1 MRRSLAWEKATIL
14 AVDQCALPHDYRE
27 LRLRTVDEVID
38 AIKRL
43 AIRGAP
49 AIGVAGAL
57 AVALSA
63 EQNTTDGVCDEIAV
77 RADAR
82 RIAEARPTAVNLSW
96 AVERVLGHLSGGASA
111 VLAEAQRI
119 LAEDEDRNRAAAD
132 HAAEL
137 VLRLCGDRP
146 LRLLTHCNT
155 GRLATVAWGT
165 ALGTIRA
172 LHERGR
178 VTEVLFGETRPL
190 LQGARLTAWELA
202 EAGIPHRMMVDSAGP
217 AALANGLVDAVLVG
231 ADRVCAN
238 GDVANKIGT
247 YSLALAAKAAGV
259 PFIVVAPVST
269 LDPTLLSGADI
280 EIEQR
285 SAAEVT
291 TLGDSLIAPS
301 GTPAYNP
308 AFDVTP
314 AALITAVVTEDGV
327 HQPSGHGLAEIT
339 AQLYARGWMEG
350 TAGNVSVRVD
360 ADTALITASGVS
372 KGSMTDQDVV
382 RVRIA
387 DSTAVGAGR
396 PSAETSIHTA
406 VYAAFPEVGAVV
418 HAHPPYATAVAALA
432 ARSGADAV
440 EFAGLEIIK
449 GLGLADAV
457 AVPVFENHASVPR
470 IAADV
475 AARLAAGDPPV
486 LLIGAH
492 GATAWGPTLESA
504 RNRMESLE
512 TLCRLRLLID
522 RPV

>member
-1 MRRSLAWEKATIL
+1 M
-14 AVDQCALPHDYRE
+14 
-27 LRLRTVDEVID
+27 
-38 AIKRL
+38 
-43 AIRGAP
+43 
-49 AIGVAGAL
+49 
-57 AVALSA
+57 
-63 EQNTTDGVCDEIAV
+63 
-77 RADAR
+77 
-82 RIAEARPTAVNLSW
+82 
-96 AVERVLGHLSGGASA
+96 
-111 VLAEAQRI
+111 
-119 LAEDEDRNRAAAD
+119 
-132 HAAEL
+132 
-137 VLRLCGDRP
+137 
-146 LRLLTHCNT
+146 
-155 GRLATVAWGT
+155 
-165 ALGTIRA
+165 
-172 LHERGR
+172 
-178 VTEVLFGETRPL
+178 
-190 LQGARLTAWELA
+190 
-202 EAGIPHRMMVDSAGP
+202 
-217 AALANGLVDAVLVG
+217 
-231 ADRVCAN
+231 
-238 GDVANKIGT
+238 
-247 YSLALAAKAAGV
+247 
-259 PFIVVAPVST
+259 
-269 LDPTLLSGADI
+269 
-280 EIEQR
+280 
-285 SAAEVT
+285 
-291 TLGDSLIAPS
+291 
-301 GTPAYNP
+301 
-308 AFDVTP
+308 
-314 AALITAVVTEDGV
+314 
-327 HQPSGHGLAEIT
+327 AEIT